1 MQDLEEISKKA
12 QFIDS
17 IIYFLRGT
25 TGINFQNNVGII
37 LREYYKFKKK
47 DYVMPEPMRG
57 DYKNDGYLKDEAIF
71 YMINSP
77 LSHVDNITDDMK
89 KKFEGDL
96 SGLLYNVYVKKMWGG
111 KVSKTI
117 FLFNNIDKRLPPD
130 PEHYFK
136 NTVLKYREKYN
147 IDFQNQVMDVYD
159 FRNYLNELPIEI
171 LTTLKVTLGISNTV
185 DLNIPNVQ
193 DIIDTISCISEKY
206 DYVTLF
212 SNRVEDYNRISTPK
226 KIKINNLQ
234 DREDE
239 INAILDKATIVEEV
253 IRLMNQDIEQLAKF
267 ETTRLYIINAYKE
280 LSKRYSGI
288 ELYDSI
294 IENILEV
301 HKCKRALELSLKFLV
316 VYIFDKCDIF
326 EKEDEEN
333 DFTK

>member
-1 MQDLEEISKKA
+1 MKDLEEISKKA
-12 QFIDS
+12 QFVDS

-25 TGINFQNNVGII
+25 TGTNFQNNVGII

-57 DYKNDGYLKDEAIF
+57 DYKNDGYLKNEALF

-96 SGLLYNVYVKKMWGG
+96 SGLLQNVYVKKMWGG

-130 PEHYFK
+130 PEHFFD
-136 NTVLKYREKYN
+136 NTVEKYKNKYN

-159 FRNYLNELPIEI
+159 FRIYLDELPIEI
-171 LTTLKVTLGISNTV
+171 LTSLKVILGISNTV

-206 DYVTLF
+206 DYITLF

-234 DREDE
+234 EREQE
-239 INAILDKATIVEEV
+239 INAILDKASIVEEV
-253 IRLMNQDIEQLAKF
+253 IKLMNQDIEQIAKF
-267 ETTRLYIINAYKE
+267 ETTRLYIINTYNE
-280 LSKRYSGI
+280 LSNKYSGVK
-288 ELYDSI
+288 LYDSI

-301 HKCKRALELSLKFLV
+301 HKCKRALELPLKFLV

-326 EKEDEEN
+326 EKEDGEN
-333 DFTK
+333 DITK